1 MDNQVE
7 EIKKKIDIVEL
18 INAYLPL
25 KKRGRHFLACC
36 PFHGEKTPSFTVSP
50 ELQIFKCFGCGKA
63 GDVFTFLQ
71 EFEKIDF
78 KEALE
83 ILAKKAGVTLKK
95 SFKYNQEE
103 LKRKKLLEL
112 NHQIAR
118 FYNHILLNHPLG
130 KNALEYLTKRGIS
143 PTTIKQFQIGYAPTE
158 DRLITNFL
166 KKQNFT
172 QNELLSI
179 GNFMPSNYGN
189 FVYDRFKNRVIF
201 PLSNSRGQILGFS
214 GRILPNAGDN
224 MAKYIN
230 SPETILYHKSQL
242 LFGLAQAR
250 EAIRQQDFV
259 IVTEG
264 EFDMLSPF
272 QKGIKNIVAIK
283 GTAFTKDQLDI
294 LRRFTDTLVLALDS
308 DFAGSTASLKSIEMA
323 DSLEFDIKVLVLS
336 DKYKDPDEA
345 VNDDLDFFK
354 KQVSKAIP
362 VWDFIIDYS
371 VKKFGVDT
379 PKGKTEILKLVL
391 PFLTKINN
399 SVIKS
404 DYLKK
409 LANVLDSDLG
419 AILDELKKYDNNSPR
434 DNSNNTITQKEN
446 NNSILRE
453 NLEKKLLI
461 LILGANKPHL
471 LTKRIIK
478 DYKNFITYRFES
490 IIKTLVKVKN
500 FKSDQFAQKLKE
512 EIKDTYYD
520 LYLLATEQIL
530 DRDKRKKE
538 VAKVISQL
546 TVLVIKE
553 EIHAI
558 SQEMD
563 IAEGSGNNEVVDQLE
578 SRLNQLFSQLSKLQI
593 KKK

>member
-1 MDNQVE
+1 
-7 EIKKKIDIVEL
+7 
-18 INAYLPL
+18 
-25 KKRGRHFLACC
+25 
-36 PFHGEKTPSFTVSP
+36 
-50 ELQIFKCFGCGKA
+50 
-63 GDVFTFLQ
+63 
-71 EFEKIDF
+71 
-78 KEALE
+78 
-83 ILAKKAGVTLKK
+83 
-95 SFKYNQEE
+95 
-103 LKRKKLLEL
+103 
-112 NHQIAR
+112 
-118 FYNHILLNHPLG
+118 
-130 KNALEYLTKRGIS
+130 
-143 PTTIKQFQIGYAPTE
+143 
-158 DRLITNFL
+158 
-166 KKQNFT
+166 
-172 QNELLSI
+172 
-179 GNFMPSNYGN
+179 
-189 FVYDRFKNRVIF
+189 
-201 PLSNSRGQILGFS
+201 
-214 GRILPNAGDN
+214 
-224 MAKYIN
+224 
-230 SPETILYHKSQL
+230 
-242 LFGLAQAR
+242 
-250 EAIRQQDFV
+250 
-259 IVTEG
+259 
-264 EFDMLSPF
+264 
-272 QKGIKNIVAIK
+272 
-283 GTAFTKDQLDI
+283 
-294 LRRFTDTLVLALDS
+294 
-308 DFAGSTASLKSIEMA
+308 
-323 DSLEFDIKVLVLS
+323 
-336 DKYKDPDEA
+336 
-345 VNDDLDFFK
+345 
-354 KQVSKAIP
+354 
-362 VWDFIIDYS
+362 
-371 VKKFGVDT
+371 
-379 PKGKTEILKLVL
+379 
-391 PFLTKINN
+391 LTKINN